1 MTPYSDPKP
10 VILPKDR
17 SKEILFFKVT
27 GTDYA
32 GLIYCKVKTKQK
44 KTTILLFTCSKIR
57 AVHQELLPNQITSKF
72 IKAFKKLSARRGSP
86 NIVYFDNVKTYVAAA
101 KWIQNIKIDVPFED
115 FLTEEI

>member
-44 KTTILLFTCSKIR
+44 KTYILLFTCSKIR
-57 AVHQELLPNQITSKF
+57 AVHQELRPNQITSKF
-72 IKAFKKLSARRGSP
+72 IKAFKKLSAWRGSP
-86 NIVYFDNVKTYVAAA
+86 NIVYNVKTYVAAA

-115 FLTEEI
+115 FLIEEI